1 MEVKEM
7 KIIKQEKPAYFTLM
21 MRKSSKVKILETIAF
36 IVLIMLLSVKLGF
49 EHPYFKFA
57 AIAGAVLALGLS
69 PLIYRI
75 VVKPEY
81 TLTETELIINKF
93 SQETRFPLTKVKNS
107 YDLKFFYLLDGKK
120 TPLTVSNDFLEELDN
135 QIVLLKRK
143 LN

>member
-1 MEVKEM
+1 ME
-7 KIIKQEKPAYFTLM
+7 IIKQEKPAYLTLM

-57 AIAGAVLALGLS
+57 AIASAVLALGLS
-69 PLIYRI
+69 PLIYRF

-135 QIVLLKRK
+135 QIELLKRK
-143 LN
+143 LK